1 MIAVILA
8 SSLFIV
14 NAEKPMFIRSSMLI
28 TKSAMMNGIMRVRT
42 LRVALTATVSE
53 GAAGLVTMN
62 ARRLALLN
70 FEVRLEADGPV

>member
-1 MIAVILA
+1 
-8 SSLFIV
+8 
-14 NAEKPMFIRSSMLI
+14 
-28 TKSAMMNGIMRVRT
+28 MNGIMRVRT